1 MSAAQFRTILFYF
14 RYLMYLYFYF
24 LKREKSKLVFVWTH
38 LEWFSL
44 TSEINFSVLHLTALS
59 SHVSWVPKCSVLVTP
74 LNRPMAKV
82 LGLYANVPSSNHT
95 PDHYL
100 DLSWEVRSRVT
111 SITLCDSKL
120 ACLLSVGVF
129 NCAVCVSGSEKLA
142 L

>member
-44 TSEINFSVLHLTALS
+44 TSEINFSVIHLTALS

-100 DLSWEVRSRVT
+100 DLSWEVPSRVT

-120 ACLLSVGVF
+120 ACLLSVRVF